1 MGNLVKWEGGIGEE
15 QPKTGEP
22 VIKTSKEIGG
32 VYTAIKATKQNNS
45 GHTKELPIM
54 TTHIFFI
61 FIFFI

>member
-32 VYTAIKATKQNNS
+32 FTQQLRPQNKTIQGILKS
-45 GHTKELPIM
+45 YP
-54 TTHIFFI
+54 
-61 FIFFI
+61 